1 MIKIWI
7 PPIEQFNIQTNK
19 GELNHILKD
28 GVMLNPKT
36 ELVDSFEE
44 CDFVFADFRHLT
56 GNPKGYQGNV
66 SDWSGD
72 KLIII
77 DYSDRPELFNVD
89 CLYYFKR
96 NCVWK
101 GEGKFRSYPREY
113 RPISYCIKNDW
124 LDYDVNFYEER
135 DIDISVFFRR
145 ESERNKVG
153 MIRREMVAEFVES
166 NFSHKNIHVGIV
178 NSDGEAGRM
187 SAGEEYVRKML
198 RSKIVVNC
206 NPDLWEGDYRLF
218 ETLSCGAMVIVD
230 RMITPAI
237 NPFEDRKHL
246 VYYDYL
252 EHLGNEIEYYLEN
265 DEERKMIANNGYTYA
280 LEYHKTSD
288 RIDEILEVIGR

>member
-7 PPIEQFNIQTNK
+7 PPIEQFDIETNK

-28 GVMLNPKT
+28 GVRLNSRTK
-36 ELVDSFEE
+36 LVDSFEE

-56 GNPKGYQGNV
+56 GNPKGYQGNI

-72 KLIII
+72 KLIVV
-77 DYSDRPELFNVD
+77 DYSDRAELYDVD
-89 CLYYFKR
+89 CLHYFKR
-96 NCVWK
+96 SSVWK
-101 GEGKFRSYPREY
+101 GEDKFRSYPREV

-124 LDYDVNFYEER
+124 LNFDVDTER

-153 MIRREMVAEFVES
+153 MVRREMVAEFVEN

-187 SAGEEYVRKML
+187 NAGDEYIDKML

-218 ETLSCGAMVIVD
+218 ETFSCGAMVIVD
-230 RMITPAI
+230 KMITPAV
-237 NPFEDRKHL
+237 NPFQHRKHL
-246 VYYDYL
+246 VYYETL
-252 EHLGNEIEYYLEN
+252 EQLGSQIEYYLES
-265 DEERKMIANNGYTYA
+265 DLDRESIAKNGYKYSHK
-280 LEYHKTSD
+280 YHKTSD

>member
-7 PPIEQFNIQTNK
+7 PPIEQFDIETNK

-28 GVMLNPKT
+28 GVRLNSRTK
-36 ELVDSFEE
+36 LVDSFEE
-44 CDFVFADFRHLT
+44 CDFVFADLRHLT
-56 GNPKGYQGNV
+56 GNPKGYQGNI

-72 KLIII
+72 KLIVV
-77 DYSDRPELFNVD
+77 DYSDRAELYDVD
-89 CLYYFKR
+89 CLHYFKR
-96 NCVWK
+96 SSVWK
-101 GEGKFRSYPREY
+101 GEYKFRSYPREV

-124 LDYDVNFYEER
+124 LDFDVDTER

-153 MIRREMVAEFVES
+153 MVRREMVAEFVEN

-187 SAGEEYVRKML
+187 NAGDEYIDKML

-218 ETLSCGAMVIVD
+218 ETFSCGAMVIVD
-230 RMITPAI
+230 KMITPAV
-237 NPFEDRKHL
+237 NPFQHRKHL
-246 VYYDYL
+246 VYYETL
-252 EHLGNEIEYYLEN
+252 EQLGSQIEYYLES
-265 DEERKMIANNGYTYA
+265 DLDRESIAKNGYKYSHK
-280 LEYHKTSD
+280 YHKTSD